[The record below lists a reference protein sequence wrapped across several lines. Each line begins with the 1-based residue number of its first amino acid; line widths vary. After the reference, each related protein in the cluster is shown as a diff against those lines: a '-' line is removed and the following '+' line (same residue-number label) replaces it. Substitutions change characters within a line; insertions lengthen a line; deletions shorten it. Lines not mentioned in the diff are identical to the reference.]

1 MLGMGGTERLLS
13 GVDGLLAAYRTDDGQ
28 RYLDYRPMTSPDV
41 LVPEDLVVTILINS
55 RVGAAAFKAVQD
67 HGAELHLADLPRD
80 VALEDSTGEHRALIA
95 AIVAQ
100 VAGWQGFAASVASKV
115 LHKKRPA
122 LVPIM
127 DNEAIFGAYLNPSW
141 PTQRARTESIYGVQR
156 IGAAVDAIHRD
167 ITRHENQA
175 TWGALHR
182 QVPGRFRIELFDMVW
197 WSYFRQIQPVKAGIP
212 V

>member
-1 MLGMGGTERLLS
+1 M
-13 GVDGLLAAYRTDDGQ
+13 A
-28 RYLDYRPMTSPDV
+28 
-41 LVPEDLVVTILINS
+41 
-55 RVGAAAFKAVQD
+55 
-67 HGAELHLADLPRD
+67 
-80 VALEDSTGEHRALIA
+80 
-95 AIVAQ
+95 
-100 VAGWQGFAASVASKV
+100 GFAASVASKV

-141 PTQRARTESIYGVQR
+141 PTRRARTESIYGVQR

-175 TWGALHR
+175 TWEALHR

-197 WSYFRQIQPVKAGIP
+197 WSYFRQVQPVKAGIP